1 MNAGADAA
9 RAVDAYVDEL
19 LAPVADMPRSEPAV
33 ATPAGAPRDRIAA
46 PASPAPAVTAPTCT
60 VAPRAEAAAPAARA
74 PATTA
79 APADPGRPA
88 ATPGRWLRLSI
99 DGDHYAIELL
109 RVQEVVRLAPVM
121 AVRGAAPSVLGVMN
135 LRGRIV
141 PVFDFGRWLD
151 AGAVRA
157 DEHARI
163 VVVERDDE
171 LIGLLVSKVDDV
183 FTLAAGDA
191 EPPYDAGPHRRRAM
205 DRALLGI
212 ARPGQVPTVLLD
224 ANVLFE

>member
-1 MNAGADAA
+1 MNTGAEAA
-9 RAVDAYVDEL
+9 RTVDAYVDEL
-19 LAPVADMPRSEPAV
+19 LAPEPAPTPAMPAPVQPRIEPTVVAANAGIADARPAQPAVAMPAV
-33 ATPAGAPRDRIAA
+33 ATP
-46 PASPAPAVTAPTCT
+46 PAPAPERNDAPL
-60 VAPRAEAAAPAARA
+60 AP
-74 PATTA
+74 
-79 APADPGRPA
+79 
-88 ATPGRWLRLSI
+88 PGRWLRLSI

-121 AVRGAAPSVLGVMN
+121 AVRGAAPAVLGVMN

-157 DEHARI
+157 DEQSRI

-171 LIGLLVSKVDDV
+171 LLGLLVSRVDDV
-183 FTLAAGDA
+183 FTLDAAGV
-191 EPPYDAGPHRRRAM
+191 EPPYDAGPRRRRAM

-212 ARPGQVPTVLLD
+212 ARPGRVPTVLLD
-224 ANVLFE
+224 AGALFE

>member
-1 MNAGADAA
+1 MNAAAEAA

-19 LAPVADMPRSEPAV
+19 LAPEPAAPPAMPAPVPVTRPRSDA
-33 ATPAGAPRDRIAA
+33 
-46 PASPAPAVTAPTCT
+46 T
-60 VAPRAEAAAPAARA
+60 VAPANAAVAPPHLAAPAAAAA
-74 PATTA
+74 PTA
-79 APADPGRPA
+79 AAPERHDAPLAP
-88 ATPGRWLRLSI
+88 PGRWLRLSI

-121 AVRGAAPSVLGVMN
+121 AVRGAAPAVLGVMN

-151 AGAVRA
+151 AGSVRA
-157 DEHARI
+157 DEHSRI

-171 LIGLLVSKVDDV
+171 LLGLLVSRVDDV
-183 FTLAAGDA
+183 FTLAAGDV
-191 EPPYDAGPHRRRAM
+191 EPPYDAGPRRRRAM

-224 ANVLFE
+224 AGALFE

>member
-1 MNAGADAA
+1 MSASAEAA

-19 LAPVADMPRSEPAV
+19 LAPEPAV
-33 ATPAGAPRDRIAA
+33 APLP
-46 PASPAPAVTAPTCT
+46 
-60 VAPRAEAAAPAARA
+60 AAAPMQ
-74 PATTA
+74 PPHVGVVA
-79 APADPGRPA
+79 APADSVVAKATAMPA
-88 ATPGRWLRLSI
+88 NVPVTPSAPEREPAPLAPPGRWLRLSI

-121 AVRGAAPSVLGVMN
+121 AVRGAAPAVLGVMN

-151 AGAVRA
+151 AGSVRA
-157 DEHARI
+157 DEHSRI

-171 LIGLLVSKVDDV
+171 LLGLLVSKVDDV
-183 FTLAAGDA
+183 FTLAAGDV
-191 EPPYDAGPHRRRAM
+191 EPPYDAGPRRRRAM

-224 ANVLFE
+224 AGALFE